1 MPDQITVES
10 VQRRAFVTAASNG
23 FWDDREDPDNY
34 VPKCLA
40 LIHSEVSEALE
51 AHRVGD
57 MEEFGEELA
66 DIIIRIGD
74 LAEAEGINLTEEIQ
88 DKMEKNE
95 GRAYKH
101 GKKY

>member
-1 MPDQITVES
+1 MTDYMTLETM
-10 VQRRAFVTAASNG
+10 QRRAFVTAAANG
-23 FWDDREDPDNY
+23 FWEEREDPDDY
-34 VPKCLA
+34 IPKCLA

-74 LAEAEGINLTEEIQ
+74 LAEHEGFDLTREIQ
-88 DKMEKNE
+88 EKMEKNE
-95 GRAYKH
+95 GRSYRH

>member
-1 MPDQITVES
+1 MSHLGIEEI
-10 VQRRAFVTAASNG
+10 QRRAYVTAVRNG
-23 FWDDREDPDNY
+23 FWEDRDDPDEY
-34 VPKCLA
+34 IPRCLV

-51 AHRVGD
+51 AHREGD

-74 LAEAEGINLTEEIQ
+74 LAEAEGIDLSTEIS

-95 GRAYKH
+95 GREYKH